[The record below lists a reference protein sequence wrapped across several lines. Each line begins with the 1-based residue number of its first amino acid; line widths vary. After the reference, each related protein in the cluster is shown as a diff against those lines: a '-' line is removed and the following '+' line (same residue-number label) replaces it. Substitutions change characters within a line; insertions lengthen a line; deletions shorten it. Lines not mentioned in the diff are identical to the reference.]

1 MNHVTARHLEFAS
14 ETTHGSTVSKPIEIG
29 GPIDLL
35 GDVLLGPV
43 VKA

>member
-1 MNHVTARHLEFAS
+1 MNHVTAAHLEFAS
-14 ETTHGSTVSKPIEIG
+14 QTFEKSTSAKPVEIG

-35 GDVLLGPV
+35 GGVLLGPV